1 MTTSEQAARIAFLHD
16 VMEHGYDHAVMRPTE
31 IAYRAAIEQ
40 RVRREEAWKA
50 HRPVSG
56 VEADPQNGRFH
67 GMCIRCIRDWPCEYS
82 PEYSPEYGENRD
94 KLHILALMRERDE
107 AREAVASLEVAVEKV
122 SEANAE
128 YANAH
133 EDIEVARLDKA
144 REVDALLAAKDAEI
158 AELKRVP
165 DGGAMD
171 RAVAAEAKVTK
182 LLTVIEASEERIAEL
197 EQRYEA
203 ERDAHREMSAV
214 AAERDALA
222 TALTA
227 FGKPDRSNNRWHE
240 LGCPGVGGRTD
251 YWCLPR
257 CVAAREAL
265 TRMGETE
272 DNDADA
278 G

>member
-1 MTTSEQAARIAFLHD
+1 MHTHSPWACISAPVDALT
-16 VMEHGYDHAVMRPTE
+16 
-31 IAYRAAIEQ
+31 AAIEQ

-158 AELKRVP
+158 QRLRNVLEFLRTWAGDVP
-165 DGGAMD
+165 AQVHAGSFDED
-171 RAVAAEAKVTK
+171 W
-182 LLTVIEASEERIAEL
+182 ASDMYA
-197 EQRYEA
+197 
-203 ERDAHREMSAV
+203 
-214 AAERDALA
+214 
-222 TALTA
+222 
-227 FGKPDRSNNRWHE
+227 
-240 LGCPGVGGRTD
+240 
-251 YWCLPR
+251 
-257 CVAAREAL
+257 AARAAL
-265 TRMGETE
+265 GEK
-272 DNDADA
+272 A
-278 G
+278 